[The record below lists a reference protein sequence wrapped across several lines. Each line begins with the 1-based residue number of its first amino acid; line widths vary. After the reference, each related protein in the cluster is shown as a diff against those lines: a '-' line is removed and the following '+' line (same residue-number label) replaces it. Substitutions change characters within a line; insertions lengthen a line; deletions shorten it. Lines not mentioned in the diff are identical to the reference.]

1 MSTNEVAA
9 VRCLRSALIGLLA
22 CSACTAFDHEL
33 PECTTNAQ
41 CTAKLS
47 AGGSTVLGVC
57 VHQPTASC
65 VQVTNEDCMT
75 ITPTPRPGE
84 SLADG
89 TVLIASL
96 GATTGAQAATNLARQ
111 QAAMMAVE
119 EINASNASSGILQS
133 TTPGDARKLVML
145 SCDANANLQRAAT
158 HLITE
163 LHVPAIVGPNLS
175 QDTLDLTLGNRGLP
189 SSAQAGTALL
199 SPSAVAS
206 AIATIPDNGLS
217 FMMVPSDIQRV
228 PLMENRINTLE
239 AQLKAQRGK
248 PFIKLAIYYRS
259 DALGKGTRDGLDTLM
274 INGVSLAAAINAGK
288 AREDQY
294 DPASTDNSAL
304 VTQYLSYQPDI
315 IVVIGTA
322 EAVTYFTKPLE
333 AAWPTGSSAP
343 PRPYYVAIDST
354 KVPELLTQVS
364 GPNGPDERKRWSG
377 TGITPTPESTQA
389 FTSFQV
395 AYGQRWKDPMTG
407 LALPATVSGMGPAY
421 DAVYTI
427 ALSLVGK
434 RDTVIQGAMV
444 AAGMPSLASNTQPCA
459 SDLSGF
465 QAPCFSISE
474 HSRTL
479 YQNMSWLL
487 GAQKVTEVGTFGRLE
502 WDSQGA
508 KSSGLIE
515 LWCIDGSGPKP
526 VYASSGQTF
535 DIKSQTSA
543 GSYTQCP

>member
-1 MSTNEVAA
+1 
-9 VRCLRSALIGLLA
+9 
-22 CSACTAFDHEL
+22 
-33 PECTTNAQ
+33 
-41 CTAKLS
+41 
-47 AGGSTVLGVC
+47 VC
-57 VHQPTASC
+57 VHQPIATC
-65 VQVTNEDCMT
+65 VQLTSVDCTT
-75 ITPTPRPGE
+75 ITPAPRPGA
-84 SLADG
+84 SLDDSA
-89 TVLIASL
+89 VLIASL

-111 QAAMMAVE
+111 QSAMMAVE
-119 EINASNASSGILQS
+119 EINASNASGGILQS

-145 SCDANANLQRAAT
+145 SCDANANLARAAT
-158 HLITE
+158 HLISE

-189 SSAQAGTALL
+189 SSAHAGTALL
-199 SPSAVAS
+199 SPAAVAS
-206 AIATIPDNGLS
+206 AIAQIPDNGLS
-217 FMMVPSDIQRV
+217 FMMVPSDVQRV

-239 AQLKAQRGK
+239 TQLKAQRMK
-248 PFIKLAIYYRS
+248 STIKLAMYYRG
-259 DALGKGTRDGLDTLM
+259 DALGQGTRDGLNTLM
-274 INGVSLAAAINAGK
+274 INGVTLAAAINAGK

-294 DPASTDNSAL
+294 DPLSTDNSAL
-304 VTQYLSYQPDI
+304 VAQYIAFQPDI

-333 AAWPTGSSAP
+333 AAWPTGASAP

-377 TGITPTPESTQA
+377 TGITPTQESQQA

-395 AYGQRWKDPMTG
+395 AYGQRWKDPVTG
-407 LALPATVSGMGPAY
+407 AAAPATVSGMGPAY

-434 RDTVIQGAMV
+434 HDAVIQGSMI
-444 AAGMPSLASNTQPCA
+444 AAGMPSLATNPQPCT
-459 SDLSGF
+459 SDLAGF
-465 QAPCFSISE
+465 QSPCFSVSE

-479 YQNMSWLL
+479 YQNMAMLL
-487 GAQKVTEVGTFGRLE
+487 GTQKVTEVGTFGRLE
-502 WDSQGA
+502 WDTQGA

-526 VYASSGQTF
+526 VYASSGQTY
-535 DIKSQTSA
+535 DVKSQASA

>member
-1 MSTNEVAA
+1 MVT
-9 VRCLRSALIGLLA
+9 RFRSVLIGLLA

-47 AGGSTVLGVC
+47 AGGSTVPAVC
-57 VHQPTASC
+57 VQEPMPKC
-65 VQVTNEDCMT
+65 VQLTSPDCST
-75 ITPTPRPGE
+75 ITGNYMDD
-84 SLADG
+84 SA
-89 TVLIASL
+89 VLIASL
-96 GATTGAQAATNLARQ
+96 GAITGAQAATNLARQ
-111 QAAMMAVE
+111 QSAIMAVE
-119 EINASNASSGILQS
+119 EINASNASGGILQS

-145 SCDANANLQRAAT
+145 SCDANMNLPRAAT

-175 QDTLDLTLGNRGLP
+175 QDTIDLTLGKPDKGLP
-189 SSAQAGTALL
+189 SSAQAGTVLL

-228 PLMENRINTLE
+228 PLMENRINALE
-239 AQLKAQRGK
+239 TQLKAQRSK
-248 PFIKLAIYYRS
+248 TTIKLAIYYRG
-259 DALGKGTRDGLDTLM
+259 DALGQGTRDGLNTLM
-274 INGVSLAAAINAGK
+274 INGVSLAAAINAGN

-294 DPASTDNSAL
+294 DPLSTDNSAL
-304 VTQYLSYQPDI
+304 VQSYIKFQPDI
-315 IVVIGTA
+315 IVVVGTA

-333 AAWPTGSSAP
+333 AAWPTGTGAP

-377 TGITPTPESTQA
+377 TGITPTPESAQA

-395 AYGQRWKDPMTG
+395 AYGQRWKDPVTG
-407 LALPATVSGMGPAY
+407 IPAPATVSGMGPAY

-434 RDTVIQGAMV
+434 RDPVIQGSMITAR
-444 AAGMPSLASNTQPCA
+444 MPGLASNAQPCA

-465 QAPCFSISE
+465 EAPCFSISE

-479 YQNMSWLL
+479 YQNMSMLL
-487 GAQKVTEVGTFGRLE
+487 GAQKVTEIGTFGRLE
-502 WDSQGA
+502 WDAQGA

-526 VYASSGQTF
+526 VYASSGQTY
-535 DIKSQTSA
+535 DVKSQATA
-543 GSYTQCP
+543 GMYTQCP